1 MRNSII
7 YIAIIA
13 LLSFNQL
20 TAQSNSP
27 YLIRST
33 VGLAGTSEL
42 VPVGDKTYIIQ
53 QSIGQVSS
61 IGTFN
66 ANGYTLRQGFIQ
78 PLISVTVV
86 EKELPLVFEANVYPN
101 PFIEDITISFFEEI
115 TGEVKVYIYDL
126 RGVTVF
132 KETYFDSN
140 EIQISLWGV
149 SEAPYILKI
158 LYNGDQ
164 FIRKIIKK

>member
-7 YIAIIA
+7 YIAVIA

-33 VGLAGTSEL
+33 VGLAGSSEL
-42 VPVGDKTYIIQ
+42 VPVGDKTYIVQ

-66 ANGYTLRQGFIQ
+66 ANGYTVRQGFIQ
-78 PLISVTVV
+78 PLISVKIV
-86 EKELPLVFEANVYPN
+86 EKELPVAFEANVFPN
-101 PFIEDITISFFEEI
+101 PFVEDITISFFEEI
-115 TGEVKVYIYDL
+115 TGEVVVSIYDL

-132 KETYFDSN
+132 KGSYFDKN
-140 EIQISLWGV
+140 EIQISLWDV

-158 LYNGDQ
+158 LYKGDQ
-164 FIRKIIKK
+164 FIRKIIKQ